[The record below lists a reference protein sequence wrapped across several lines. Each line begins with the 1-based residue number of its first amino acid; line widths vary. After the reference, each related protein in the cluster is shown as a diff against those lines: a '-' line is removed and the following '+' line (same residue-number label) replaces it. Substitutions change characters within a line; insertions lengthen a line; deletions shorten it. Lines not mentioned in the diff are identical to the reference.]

1 MPAVSVPNGA
11 APAAETSIDLPLFD
25 ISHESA
31 ELGQEIV
38 QAAAKH
44 GFLWISGSPS
54 TTSSSTQDGAN
65 DSLHEQYDLDAPTVQ
80 NVFDI
85 SSRFFREAST
95 AEKSACKITKN
106 RGFVDMKVENL
117 DPTSHARGDF
127 KQCFNLAEPDPVQGH
142 WRQPMPPQFSTPDA
156 DAALRDF
163 HTRCRAMAARIL
175 RLIALGLGIE
185 SDPDWFVRS
194 HNHNAPYT
202 VRLLYYPQLP
212 PDTDYRAEA
221 DIRAG
226 AHSDYGS
233 ITLLFT
239 RPGQP
244 GLEILQDDGSWARVP
259 VSPPGYHDPAFPPIV
274 VNIGDLLQF
283 WTNGLLKST
292 VHRVVLVEPDPEED
306 TEPPDH
312 ATTTTTTTTHSPT
325 LGSNRYSIAVFIQP
339 ADDTVLVP
347 VPSPAVAERAAAFQK
362 AQIGRGGGTVTAETL
377 GRTTAGEH
385 LLGRLRATYGIA
397 VTG

>member
-1 MPAVSVPNGA
+1 MPAVSVANGA
-11 APAAETSIDLPLFD
+11 APAAESSIDLPLFD
-25 ISHESA
+25 ISHESS
-31 ELGQEIV
+31 ELGREIV

-54 TTSSSTQDGAN
+54 SSSAN
-65 DSLHEQYDLDAPTVQ
+65 DGDQGSYDLDAATVQ

-85 SSRFFREAST
+85 GSRFFKGASG
-95 AEKSACKITKN
+95 AEKAACKITKN

-117 DPTSHARGDF
+117 DPQSHARGDF
-127 KQCFNLAEPDPVQGH
+127 KQCFNLAEPDPDTCA
-142 WRQPMPPQFSTPDA
+142 WRQPLPPQFSESAA

-163 HTRCRAMAARIL
+163 HARCRAVATRVL

-185 SDPDWFVRS
+185 DADWFVKS
-194 HNHNAPYT
+194 HEKSPYT
-202 VRLLYYPQLP
+202 VRMLYYPQLP
-212 PDTDYRAEA
+212 AGTDYRADA

-244 GLEILQDDGSWARVP
+244 GLEILQDDGNWARVP
-259 VSPPGYHDPAFPPIV
+259 ISPPGYHDPDFPPIV

-292 VHRVVLVEPDPEED
+292 VHRVVLVEEEQSLEQRPSAS
-306 TEPPDH
+306 T
-312 ATTTTTTTTHSPT
+312 AAA
-325 LGSNRYSIAVFIQP
+325 LGTDRYSIAVFVQP
-339 ADDTVLVP
+339 ADETVLVP
-347 VPSPAVAERAAAFQK
+347 VPSRAVSERAAAFQK
-362 AQIGRGGGTVTAETL
+362 VQIGSGGGSATAETL
-377 GRTTAGEH
+377 GQTTAGEH

>member
-1 MPAVSVPNGA
+1 MPPVSVANGA

-31 ELGQEIV
+31 ELGREIV

-54 TTSSSTQDGAN
+54 SSSKDGN
-65 DSLHEQYDLDAPTVQ
+65 HGNGDYSSYDLDAAMVQ

-85 SSRFFREAST
+85 GSRFFRGASG
-95 AEKSACKITKN
+95 AEKAACKITKN
-106 RGFVDMKVENL
+106 RGFVDMHVENL
-117 DPTSHARGDF
+117 DPKGHKRGDF
-127 KQCFNLAEPDPVQGH
+127 KQCFNLQEPDPETGA
-142 WRQPMPPQFSTPDA
+142 WRQPMPPQFSEPAAET
-156 DAALRDF
+156 ALRDF
-163 HTRCRAMAARIL
+163 HARCRAIAARIL
-175 RLIALGLGIE
+175 RLIALGLDIQ
-185 SDPDWFVRS
+185 DPDWFLRS
-194 HNHNAPYT
+194 HDDPHKSPYT
-202 VRLLYYPQLP
+202 VRMLYYPQLP
-212 PDTDYRAEA
+212 PGTDYRAEA

-244 GLEILQDDGSWARVP
+244 GLEILQDDGTWARVP
-259 VSPPGYHDPAFPPIV
+259 VSPPGYHDPDFPPIV
-274 VNIGDLLQF
+274 VNMGDLLQF

-292 VHRVVLVEPDPEED
+292 VHRVVLVEEEQPED
-306 TEPPDH
+306 SNSG
-312 ATTTTTTTTHSPT
+312 ATSTSVH
-325 LGSNRYSIAVFIQP
+325 GSDRYSIAVFVQP
-339 ADDTVLVP
+339 ADETVLVP
-347 VPSPAVAERAAAFQK
+347 VPSQAVAERAAAFQK
-362 AQIGRGGGTVTAETL
+362 AEIGRGGGTVTAESL
-377 GRTTAGEH
+377 SQVTAGEH